1 MEEDEQIGGK
11 STCVGPLGLFL
22 HNCLNVVIVLDPWD
36 RIVVWVC
43 FLTHFSPLTVPVSVL
58 YIVRGGGGGGG
69 GCCQRGQL

>member
-43 FLTHFSPLTVPVSVL
+43 FLTHFSP
-58 YIVRGGGGGGG
+58 
-69 GCCQRGQL
+69 